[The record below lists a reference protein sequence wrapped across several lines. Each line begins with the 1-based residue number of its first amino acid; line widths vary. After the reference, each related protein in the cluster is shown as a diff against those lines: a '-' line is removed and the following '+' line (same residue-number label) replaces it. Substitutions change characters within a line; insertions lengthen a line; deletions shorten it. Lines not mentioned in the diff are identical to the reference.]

1 MELVVSMIAFFGLV
15 LSWFV
20 LPSESG
26 ARTAKATEPIP
37 SAA

>member
-20 LPSESG
+20 LPSEAG
-26 ARTAKATEPIP
+26 ARAAASADAVP

>member
-20 LPSESG
+20 LPSETG
-26 ARTAKATEPIP
+26 ARAAKAAEPVP
-37 SAA
+37 SPA

>member
-20 LPSESG
+20 LPSEAG
-26 ARTAKATEPIP
+26 ARAAKGTDAVP
-37 SAA
+37 SPA